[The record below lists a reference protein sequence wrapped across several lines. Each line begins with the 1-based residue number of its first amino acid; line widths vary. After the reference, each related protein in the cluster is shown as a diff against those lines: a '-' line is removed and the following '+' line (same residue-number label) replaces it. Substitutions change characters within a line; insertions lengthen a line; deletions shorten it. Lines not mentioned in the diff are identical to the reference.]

1 MPPPT
6 DNFWKAD
13 RDMPY
18 VPHSPDDIRTMLE
31 IIGKKDIGDLFDHLP
46 AGVKLDRPLDLAA
59 GLTEEEVRRYFNRAA
74 AANHGQGE
82 LVSFLGGGVYD
93 TIIPAAVDALSSR
106 SEFLTAYTPYQP
118 EVSQGT
124 LQVIYEWQSFICR
137 LTGLDV
143 ANASMYD
150 AATALS
156 EALSVALAS
165 KRKKTIV
172 LPVTLNP
179 RYRRVVKTMLSGE
192 GITVLDAPAGPEGT
206 TDPVAL
212 AGIMTGDVAAC
223 VIPNP
228 NYLGLVEPVDKLSD
242 VIRDAGAIVVAA
254 VNPVALSLL
263 RTPAEFGAELAVG
276 EAQPFGIPPSWGG
289 PLLGFLACA
298 DKHKRRIPGRIVG
311 RTTDNR
317 GQEGYVLTLQT
328 REQHIRREK
337 ATSNIC
343 SNQGLNALRATVYL
357 AMLGA
362 GGLAEL
368 GEANLIRITALRKTI
383 GDIDGVSLPFDGPVF
398 NETVIR
404 LTRPAVAFRD
414 FARKRGVLAGIPL
427 EGVAG
432 CGEGDL
438 LVSVTEKRT
447 AAEIDNF
454 GSLLEEFL
462 SGRPEG
468 AEVSS

>member
-1 MPPPT
+1 
-6 DNFWKAD
+6 
-13 RDMPY
+13 MPY
-18 VPHSPDDIRTMLE
+18 VPHSPADIRAMLDV
-31 IIGKKDIGDLFDHLP
+31 IGKQEIGDLFSHLP
-46 AGVKLDRPLDLAA
+46 EEVRLQRPLDLAP
-59 GLTEEEVRRYFNRAA
+59 GLTEEEVRRYFKNAA
-74 AANHGQGE
+74 AANHGQDE

-93 TIIPAAVDALSSR
+93 SIIPAAIDAISSR

-156 EALSVALAS
+156 EALSVALAA
-165 KRKKTIV
+165 KRKKAIV

-179 RYRRVVKTMLSGE
+179 RYRRVVKTMMAGE
-192 GITVLDAPAGPEGT
+192 GVKVIDAPTGPEGT

-212 AGIMTGDVAAC
+212 AELVTDDVAAC

-228 NYLGLVEPVDKLSD
+228 NYLGLVEPVDELSR

-263 RTPAEFGAELAVG
+263 KAPAEFGAELAVG

-289 PLLGFLACA
+289 PLLGFLACTE
-298 DKHKRRIPGRIVG
+298 KHKRRIPGRIVG
-311 RTTDNR
+311 RTADNR
-317 GQEGYVLTLQT
+317 GNEGYVLTLQT
-328 REQHIRREK
+328 REQHIRRDK

-368 GEANLIRITALRKTI
+368 GEANLIRITALRSRVSGI
-383 GDIDGVSLPFDGPVF
+383 PGVSLPFDGPVF

-404 LTRPAVAFRD
+404 LDRPAEGFLA
-414 FARKRGVLAGIPL
+414 FARKKGVLAGIPL
-427 EGVAG
+427 EGVAD
-432 CGEGDL
+432 CGSGDL
-438 LVSVTEKRT
+438 LVCVTEKRT
-447 AAEIDNF
+447 AGEIEDF
-454 GSLLEEFL
+454 GRLLEEFM
-462 SGRPEG
+462 SDATG
-468 AEVSS
+468 AKGVSA

>member
-1 MPPPT
+1 
-6 DNFWKAD
+6 
-13 RDMPY
+13 MPY
-18 VPHSPDDIRTMLE
+18 VPHSPDDIKQMLAV
-31 IIGKKDIGDLFDHLP
+31 IGKDHIDDLFSHLP
-46 AGVKLDRPLDLAA
+46 DNVRLNRPLDLAA
-59 GLTEEEVRRYFNRAA
+59 GMTEEEVRRYFMKAA
-74 AANHGQGE
+74 AANHGQNE

-93 TIIPAAVDALSSR
+93 AIIPAAVDAISSR

-156 EALSVALAS
+156 EALSVALAA
-165 KRKKTIV
+165 KRKKAVV

-179 RYRRVVKTMLSGE
+179 RYRRVVKTMMAGE
-192 GITVLDAPAGPEGT
+192 GVAVIDAPAGPAGT
-206 TDPVAL
+206 TDPEAL
-212 AGIMTGDVAAC
+212 AAIMTDEVAAC

-228 NYLGLVEPVDKLSD
+228 NYLGLVEPVDELSR
-242 VIRDAGAIVVAA
+242 VITDAGAIVVAA

-263 RTPAEFGAELAVG
+263 KAPVEFGAELAVG
-276 EAQPFGIPPSWGG
+276 EAQPFGVSPSWGG
-289 PLLGFLACA
+289 PLLGFMACS

-311 RTTDNR
+311 RTTDSR

-328 REQHIRREK
+328 REQHIRRDK

-368 GEANLIRITALRKTI
+368 GQANLTRITALRRRVSGI
-383 GDIDGVSLPFDGPVF
+383 AGVSLPFAGPVF
-398 NETVIR
+398 NETVLR
-404 LTRPAVAFRD
+404 LAKPAADFLA
-414 FARKRGVLAGIPL
+414 FARQQGVLGGIPL
-427 EGVAG
+427 AGVAG
-432 CGEGDL
+432 CGPQDL
-438 LVSVTEKRT
+438 LVCVTEKRT
-447 AAEIDNF
+447 AVEIENF
-454 GSLLEEFL
+454 GQLLEKFL
-462 SGRPEG
+462 SGTSGTKKVRI
-468 AEVSS
+468 

>member
-1 MPPPT
+1 
-6 DNFWKAD
+6 
-13 RDMPY
+13 MPY
-18 VPHSPDDIRTMLE
+18 VPHSPADIRAMLDV
-31 IIGKKDIGDLFDHLP
+31 IGKQEIGDLFSHLP
-46 AGVKLDRPLDLAA
+46 ENVRLGRPLDLAP
-59 GLTEEEVRRYFNRAA
+59 GITEEEVRRYFRKAA
-74 AANHGQGE
+74 AANHGQDE
-82 LVSFLGGGVYD
+82 LVSFLGGGIYD
-93 TIIPAAVDALSSR
+93 SIIPAAIDAISSR

-156 EALSVALAS
+156 EALSVALAA
-165 KRKKTIV
+165 KRKKAIV

-179 RYRRVVKTMLSGE
+179 RYRRVVRTMMAGE
-192 GITVLDAPAGPEGT
+192 GITVLDAPAGPDGT

-212 AGIMTGDVAAC
+212 ADIMTGDVAAC

-228 NYLGLVEPVDKLSD
+228 NYLGLVEPVDELSR

-263 RTPAEFGAELAVG
+263 KTPAEFGAELAVG
-276 EAQPFGIPPSWGG
+276 EAQPFGVPPSWGG

-317 GQEGYVLTLQT
+317 GNEGYVLTLQT
-328 REQHIRREK
+328 REQHIRRDK

-368 GEANLIRITALRKTI
+368 GEANLTRITALRSRVSGI
-383 GDIDGVSLPFDGPVF
+383 AGVGLPFDGPVF

-404 LTRPAVAFRD
+404 LDRPAAEFLS
-414 FARKRGVLAGIPL
+414 FARRNGVLAGIPL
-427 EGVAG
+427 QGIAD
-432 CGEGDL
+432 CGTGDF
-438 LVSVTEKRT
+438 LVCVTEKRT
-447 AAEIDNF
+447 AAEIENF
-454 GSLLEEFL
+454 GLLLEEFM
-462 SGRPEG
+462 SDANGG
-468 AEVSS
+468 KEVSA

>member
-1 MPPPT
+1 
-6 DNFWKAD
+6 
-13 RDMPY
+13 MPY
-18 VPHSPDDIRTMLE
+18 VPHSPADIRSMLE
-31 IIGKKDIGDLFDHLP
+31 VIGRDEIGDLFSHLP
-46 AGVKLDRPLDLAA
+46 ANVSLDRPLDLAP
-59 GLTEEEVRRYFNRAA
+59 GLTEEEVRRYFRKAA
-74 AANHGQGE
+74 AANHGQDE
-82 LVSFLGGGVYD
+82 LLSFLGGGVYD
-93 TIIPAAVDALSSR
+93 SIIPAAIDAISSR

-124 LQVIYEWQSFICR
+124 LQVIYEWQTFICR

-156 EALSVALAS
+156 EALSVAMAA

-179 RYRRVVKTMLSGE
+179 RYRRVVMTMMAGE
-192 GITVLDAPAGPEGT
+192 GVTVIDAAVGPDGT
-206 TDPVAL
+206 TDPAAL

-228 NYLGLVEPVDKLSD
+228 NYLGLVEPVDELSS
-242 VIRDAGAIVVAA
+242 VVRDAGAIVVAA
-254 VNPVALSLL
+254 VNPVSLSLL
-263 RTPAEFGAELAVG
+263 KTPGEFGAELVVG
-276 EAQPFGIPPSWGG
+276 EAQPFGIPSSWGG
-289 PLLGFLACA
+289 PLLGFMACA

-311 RTTDNR
+311 RTADSR
-317 GQEGYVLTLQT
+317 GNEGYVLTLQT
-328 REQHIRREK
+328 REQHIRRDK

-368 GEANLIRITALRKTI
+368 GEANLTRITALRRSMSGIT
-383 GDIDGVSLPFDGPVF
+383 GVSLPFGGPVF

-404 LTRPAVAFRD
+404 LSRPAADFLA
-414 FARKRGVLAGIPL
+414 FARERGVLAGIPL
-427 EGVAG
+427 DGFAG
-432 CGEGDL
+432 CEAGDL

-447 AAEIDNF
+447 AGEIESD
-454 GSLLEEFL
+454 GLLLEDFL
-462 SGRPEG
+462 SGATG
-468 AEVSS
+468 GKEVSA

>member
-1 MPPPT
+1 
-6 DNFWKAD
+6 
-13 RDMPY
+13 MPY
-18 VPHSPDDIRTMLE
+18 VPHSPADIRAMLE
-31 IIGKKDIGDLFDHLP
+31 VIGRQEIGDLFAHLP
-46 AGVKLDRPLDLAA
+46 EDVRLSRPLDLSP
-59 GLTEEEVRRYFNRAA
+59 GLTEEEVRRYFRKAA
-74 AANHGQGE
+74 AANHGQDE

-93 TIIPAAVDALSSR
+93 SIIPAAIDAISSR

-156 EALSVALAS
+156 EALSVALAA
-165 KRKKTIV
+165 KRKKAVV
-172 LPVTLNP
+172 LPATLNP
-179 RYRRVVKTMLSGE
+179 RYRRVVKTMMAGE
-192 GITVLDAPAGPEGT
+192 GVTVIDAPAGPAGT
-206 TDPVAL
+206 TDPAAL
-212 AGIMTGDVAAC
+212 AEVMTDDVAAC

-228 NYLGLVEPVDKLSD
+228 NYLGLVEPVDELSR

-263 RTPAEFGAELAVG
+263 KTPLEFGAELAVG
-276 EAQPFGIPPSWGG
+276 EAQPFGIAPSWGG

-311 RTTDNR
+311 RTTDSR
-317 GQEGYVLTLQT
+317 GHEGYVLTLQT

-343 SNQGLNALRATVYL
+343 SNQALNALRATVYL

-368 GEANLIRITALRKTI
+368 GEANLTRITALRRRLSGI
-383 GDIDGVSLPFDGPVF
+383 PGVSLPFGGPVF

-404 LTRPAVAFRD
+404 LTRPAADFRA
-414 FARKRGVLAGIPL
+414 FARDQGVLAGIPL
-427 EGVAG
+427 EGIAG
-432 CGEGDL
+432 CVAGDL
-438 LVSVTEKRT
+438 LVCVTEKRT
-447 AAEIDNF
+447 AAEIENY
-454 GSLLEEFL
+454 GRLLEEFL
-462 SGRPEG
+462 SGATDGR
-468 AEVSS
+468 EVSA

>member
-1 MPPPT
+1 
-6 DNFWKAD
+6 
-13 RDMPY
+13 MPY
-18 VPHSPDDIRTMLE
+18 VPHSPADIRAMLDV
-31 IIGKKDIGDLFDHLP
+31 IGKQEIGDLFSHLP
-46 AGVKLDRPLDLAA
+46 EEVRLSRPLDLAP
-59 GLTEEEVRRYFNRAA
+59 GLTEEEVRRYFRKAA
-74 AANHGQGE
+74 AANHGQDE

-93 TIIPAAVDALSSR
+93 SIIPAAVDAISSR

-156 EALSVALAS
+156 EALSVALAA
-165 KRKKTIV
+165 KRKKAIV

-179 RYRRVVKTMLSGE
+179 RYRRVVKTMMAGE
-192 GITVLDAPAGPEGT
+192 GVTVIDAPAGPEGT
-206 TDPVAL
+206 TDPAAL
-212 AGIMTGDVAAC
+212 AELMTDDVAAC

-228 NYLGLVEPVDKLSD
+228 NYFGLVEPVDELSR
-242 VIRDAGAIVVAA
+242 VIRGAGAIVVAA
-254 VNPVALSLL
+254 VSPVALSLL
-263 RTPAEFGAELAVG
+263 KAPAEFGAELAVG

-289 PLLGFLACA
+289 PLLGFLACT

-311 RTTDNR
+311 RTADNR
-317 GQEGYVLTLQT
+317 GNEGYVLTLQT

-368 GEANLIRITALRKTI
+368 GEANLIRITALRSRVSGI
-383 GDIDGVSLPFDGPVF
+383 AGVSLPFDGPVF

-404 LTRPAVAFRD
+404 LDRSAEGFLA
-414 FARKRGVLAGIPL
+414 FAREKGVLAGIPL
-427 EGVAG
+427 QGIAD
-432 CGEGDL
+432 CGPGDL
-438 LVSVTEKRT
+438 LVCVTEKRT
-447 AAEIDNF
+447 AAEIENF
-454 GSLLEEFL
+454 GRLLEGFM
-462 SGRPEG
+462 SDATGVP
-468 AEVSS
+468 A

>member
-1 MPPPT
+1 
-6 DNFWKAD
+6 
-13 RDMPY
+13 MPY

-31 IIGKKDIGDLFDHLP
+31 TIGKNEVDDLFAHLP
-46 AGVKLDRPLDLAA
+46 AAVRLGRPLDLPA
-59 GLTEEEVRRYFNRAA
+59 GLTEEEVRRYFKKAA

-93 TIIPAAVDALSSR
+93 SIIPAAVDAISSR

-156 EALSVALAS
+156 EALSVALAA

-172 LPVTLNP
+172 VPVTLNP
-179 RYRRVVKTMLSGE
+179 RYRRVVKTMLAGE
-192 GITVLDAPAGPEGT
+192 GITVLDAPAGPAGT
-206 TDPVAL
+206 TDPEAL
-212 AGIMTGDVAAC
+212 AELMTDDVAAC

-228 NYLGLVEPVDKLSD
+228 NYLGLIEPVDELSQ
-242 VIRDAGAIVVAA
+242 VVRDAGAIVVAA
-254 VNPVALSLL
+254 VNPVALSVLKS
-263 RTPAEFGAELAVG
+263 PAEFGAELAVG
-276 EAQPFGIPPSWGG
+276 EAQPFGINSSWGG
-289 PLLGFLACA
+289 PLLGFLACS

-311 RTTDNR
+311 RTTDSR

-368 GEANLIRITALRKTI
+368 GEANLTRATALRRTAAAVK
-383 GDIDGVSLPFDGPVF
+383 GVSLPFDGPVF
-398 NETVIR
+398 NEMVIR
-404 LTRPAVAFRD
+404 LAKPAADFRA
-414 FARKRGVLAGIPL
+414 FARNRGVLAGIPL
-427 EGVAG
+427 EGVAD
-432 CGEGDL
+432 CGAGDL

-447 AAEIDNF
+447 AGEIENF
-454 GSLLEEFL
+454 GVLLEEFL
-462 SGRPEG
+462 SGRTNG
-468 AEVSS
+468 SEVTS